1 MNKGGSLDHRP
12 LVGSRAQ
19 AEIMGYVRS
28 RGGAVS
34 RAQLTEVLGVSR
46 SKISA
51 EVGQLVGSGLLVE
64 NGYGDSEGGRRSS
77 LLYVPRAAGLIA
89 SVDLGATSIDAAL
102 TTFGGEILV
111 HTSEPADIRDGP
123 RKVLGQAKALLDGL
137 LREEGVGPRDVL
149 AVGVGVPGPVEYA
162 SGLPTSPPIMPGWDL
177 YPVKEAFADDYQA
190 PVFVDND
197 VNIMALGEYWGGVGR
212 GVENMLFVKVGTG
225 IGCGIIVGGRIY
237 RGSQGSAGD
246 IGHVRADANGPVCSC
261 GNVGCLEAM
270 AAAPAIVREAERLA
284 AREPG
289 GALAGLRD
297 AGELDLRGVLKAAE
311 FGDSGAVGIVRRSGR
326 LIGETLATLVSVL
339 NPSLIVIG
347 GGVAYAASHTL
358 LAEVRGAVY
367 QRSLPLATRNLP
379 VVLSKLED
387 TAGVIGASVLA
398 AEGVL
403 EIGR

>member
-1 MNKGGSLDHRP
+1 MNKNRSLEHRP
-12 LVGSRAQ
+12 LVGNRAQ

-34 RAQLTEVLGVSR
+34 RAQLTGLLGVSR

-51 EVGQLVGSGLLVE
+51 EVGQLVASGLLVA

-77 LLYVPRAAGLIA
+77 LLHVPREAGLIA
-89 SVDLGATSIDAAL
+89 SLDLGATSIDAAL

-111 HTSEPADIRDGP
+111 HASEPSDIREGP
-123 RKVLGQAKALLDGL
+123 RKVLGRAKALLDGL
-137 LREEGVGPRDVL
+137 LEEEGAGPRDVL

-162 SGLPTSPPIMPGWDL
+162 SGLPASPPIMPGWDL
-177 YPVKEAFADDYQA
+177 YPVKDAFAEDYRA

-225 IGCGIIVGGRIY
+225 IGCGIIVGGGIY

-289 GALAGLRD
+289 GALARLRD

-398 AEGVL
+398 ADGAL